1 MLSWGA
7 LVLLTARAVAQI
19 PAHSNVDYQDV
30 KPVYENG
37 NAEYSDPVPAAHR
50 PFLGFNP
57 VDFEPF
63 ARPFGP
69 AETSGYGNGPR
80 PKIGFFGSYERLYWS
95 FSKPATAEIGS
106 VTAEGPAINPISFE
120 PTIWTN
126 TADTGWMQANPAWGN
141 RTEVG
146 YIDTNDYGWL
156 ASVLDHV
163 SQGQFTQVQNAR
175 VNFDDPAH
183 LLDVFFLG
191 FNLGKFPPNFVFL
204 NLKNV
209 TKINGVE
216 IMRMYR
222 PPRLHDGGYIDVM
235 WGARFLQLDDT
246 FVVNGD
252 NVNVTNFVTGS
263 TSYFFDPLSNS
274 TWSTRAQN
282 NMIGPQVGLRWAHQ
296 RARWIWSSE
305 FRFLGAANFQGV
317 HQKTSL
323 GDVTGPNLTL
333 FGPDPLNIIPG
344 IGSRTHSFATT
355 FSPVGELRLQF
366 SYQATSNVA
375 LKFGYTGLVMG
386 NITRASNRIDY
397 SGPTL
402 VSILP
407 GGIHQTFYSNGINF
421 GVEVNR

>member
-1 MLSWGA
+1 MLTRRTATWMLSWGA

-30 KPVYENG
+30 KPTYENG
-37 NAEYSDPVPAAHR
+37 NAEYSDPTPAVHR
-50 PFLGFNP
+50 PFFGFNP
-57 VDFEPF
+57 VSFEPF

-106 VTAEGPAINPISFE
+106 LTAEDPP
-120 PTIWTN
+120 TN
-126 TADTGWMQANPAWGN
+126 TADTGWLKANPAWGN
-141 RTEVG
+141 RIEVG
-146 YIDTNDYGWL
+146 YVDTNDYGWL
-156 ASVLDHV
+156 VSVIEHV
-163 SQGQFTQVQNAR
+163 SQGQFDQVQHAR
-175 VNFDDPAH
+175 VNFDQ
-183 LLDVFFLG
+183 LG
-191 FNLGKFPPNFVFL
+191 FQPTFVFL
-204 NLKNV
+204 NMKNV
-209 TKINGVE
+209 AKLNGVE
-216 IMRMYR
+216 VMRFYR
-222 PPRLHDGGYIDVM
+222 PPRLHDGGYVDVM
-235 WGARFLQLDDT
+235 CGVRFLQLDDT

-252 NVNVTNFVTGS
+252 DVILPIFGLGI
-263 TSYFFDPLSNS
+263 DS

-282 NMIGPQVGLRWAHQ
+282 NMVGPQIALRWAHQ
-296 RARWIWSSE
+296 RARWIWSAE
-305 FRFLGAANFQGV
+305 ARFLGAANFQSV

-323 GDVTGPNLTL
+323 GDVISPTFLQF
-333 FGPDPLNIIPG
+333 FGL
-344 IGSRTHSFATT
+344 GSRTHAFDTT

-397 SGPTL
+397 SGPNL